1 MGGRIV
7 VVKRSESR
15 CGNRGNRVNR
25 SGKGNK
31 RIVEQ
36 MAEC

>member
-1 MGGRIV
+1 MRGRIV

-15 CGNRGNRVNR
+15 CGNIGNR

-31 RIVEQ
+31 RSVEQ